1 MIKDKTQ
8 EIPED
13 EVEVA
18 KVITYSMLF
27 SYIIVFIFLLI
38 ILMFEYGVQI
48 HILLGLIALSYI
60 NYKLFFSI
68 RLNAKII
75 VERLKK

>member
-18 KVITYSMLF
+18 KVITYTILF
-27 SYIIVFIFLLI
+27 SYTIVFIVLLI

-48 HILLGLIALSYI
+48 HMLLGLIALSYI

>member
-8 EIPED
+8 EIPDGEL
-13 EVEVA
+13 EVA
-18 KVITYSMLF
+18 KVITYSMFF

-38 ILMFEYGVQI
+38 FLLFYNGVQI
-48 HILLGLIALSYI
+48 HNLLGLIVLIYI

>member
-8 EIPED
+8 EIPDGEL
-13 EVEVA
+13 EIT

-27 SYIIVFIFLLI
+27 SYIIVFIILLIFLL
-38 ILMFEYGVQI
+38 FYYGVQI
-48 HILLGLIALSYI
+48 HNLLGLMALTYI

-68 RLNAKII
+68 KLNAKII
-75 VERLKK
+75 AERLKK